1 MLTKI
6 AIRNVGVLRAFK
18 TPNETT
24 LEKLTLVYGRNGRG
38 KSTLSSIL
46 RSARDADP
54 AIVMGRQ
61 SLGNGGEAPHVVL
74 ASASGTVLFKDGRW
88 NTKGA
93 PIEVFDTTFIADN
106 VFAGELIDLSHDRG
120 LFSIIIGADGVR
132 YAKHLDRFNVIAKNT
147 AAALKTADAALMADL
162 PSDMGRDEFFTLG
175 ANPAYEARLDAAERT
190 LASVRQA
197 DKIAALR
204 ELDVLPP
211 VELPTDISAILGSTV
226 ADIDASARE
235 RLRTHFKRFGFDK
248 NGESW
253 LTYGVEHIH
262 DDACPFCGR
271 DNVDGNGMVSIYGQ
285 IFSETYKA
293 HLAAINACGLDLEQQ
308 MGEASRRA
316 LTTTIANNATAASKW
331 STYVRFDRDLPDL
344 TDGVTRIADAHALA
358 RTLLDR
364 KRSSPL
370 EVMEEIDDLGA
381 AAEALIA
388 ATQLIG
394 AYNDAVAAMN
404 KTIGAARVAAA
415 MTESEALL
423 ARDNV
428 KKRIARQDPGVQ
440 GRINSYRRAKN
451 RDARAKAV
459 RAKIQAALK
468 HANESAAAHYHAK
481 VNHYLA
487 RFAASFTISEISN
500 SMQGNAGQSDYGLLI
515 KGEAIKRGRGRLS
528 DAQPT
533 FRNTLSAGDK
543 TTLAFAFFLAK
554 LDHDPLLASKI
565 VVIDDPLSSHDSHR
579 RRETVERVK
588 DLCSRSLQVIVLSHD
603 EFLLHQVQRRCVGV
617 ASASIHVDLFDNDG
631 WSTAKTADFEQLCL
645 DGHPKLIGEIAA
657 FVENYQGNPD
667 DVVLKIRLVLE
678 THFRRS
684 YSAYFARN
692 LNLGQ
697 IVKSIRTFGD
707 AHPCFP
713 FLAKLDACDDA
724 TCNKHH
730 GDDALVIE
738 KRGVDPDDLRVIAI
752 DALEM
757 IGARRPVGPAS
768 TVF

>member
-1 MLTKI
+1 MTKI
-6 AIRNVGVLRAFK
+6 VIRNVGVLRSFK
-18 TPNETT
+18 TPNETN
-24 LEKLTLVYGRNGRG
+24 LDKLTLVYGRNGRG
-38 KSTLSSIL
+38 KSTLTSIL
-46 RSARDADP
+46 RAARDANP

-61 SLGNGGEAPHVVL
+61 SLGNGGEAPHIVL
-74 ASASGTVLFKDGRW
+74 TSSASSALFKDGRW
-88 NTKGA
+88 NTEAA

-132 YAKHLDRFNVIAKNT
+132 YAKHLDRFNIIAKNT
-147 AAALKTADAALMADL
+147 GAALKAADAALTTDL
-162 PSDMGRDEFFTLG
+162 PTDMGRDEFFRLG
-175 ANPAYEARLDAAERT
+175 FNPAYEQRLDTAERT
-190 LASVRQA
+190 LSAVRQA
-197 DKIAALR
+197 DKLAALR
-204 ELDVLPP
+204 ELETVSSFEFPA
-211 VELPTDISAILGSTV
+211 DIGRILGSTI
-226 ADIDASARE
+226 ADIDATARD
-235 RLRTHFKRFGFDK
+235 RLRAHFKRFGFDK

-262 DDACPFCGR
+262 DDACPLCGR
-271 DNVDGNGMVSIYGQ
+271 DDVDSEGMVSIYGQ

-293 HLAAINACGLDLEQQ
+293 HLAAINGCGADLEQQ
-308 MGEASRRA
+308 LGEASRRA
-316 LTTTIANNATAASKW
+316 LTTTVANNATAASKW
-331 STYVRFDRDLPDL
+331 SAYVRFGRELPNMAEC
-344 TDGVTRIADAHALA
+344 VAKIADAHELA
-358 RTLLDR
+358 RTLLER

-370 EVMEEIDDLGA
+370 EVMEEVDDLGVA
-381 AAEALIA
+381 AGAIIA
-388 ATQLIG
+388 ARQLVDTYNETIG
-394 AYNDAVAAMN
+394 AMN
-404 KTIGAARVAAA
+404 EIIRAARVASNI
-415 MTESEALL
+415 TESEALL

-440 GRINSYRRAKN
+440 GRIIAYSRAKN
-451 RDARAKAV
+451 RDARTKAV
-459 RAKIQAALK
+459 RTKIQAALK
-468 HANESAAAHYHAK
+468 KANESAAAHYHAK
-481 VNHYLA
+481 VNHYLE
-487 RFAASFTISEISN
+487 RFSASFTISEISN
-500 SMQGNAGQSDYGLLI
+500 SMQGNSGQSDYGLLI
-515 KGEAIKRGRGRLS
+515 KGEAIKRGRGRIS
-528 DAQPT
+528 DAEPT

-588 DLCSRSLQVIVLSHD
+588 DLCSRCMQVLVLSHD

-617 ASASIHVDLFDNDG
+617 PSAAIHVDLFDGDG

-645 DGHPKLIGEIAA
+645 DGHPKLVGEITA
-657 FVENYQGNPD
+657 FVENRRGHPD

-697 IVKSIRTFGD
+697 IVKNIRTLGN

-730 GDDALVIE
+730 GDDGLMIE

-752 DALEM
+752 DALEL
-757 IGARRPVGPAS
+757 IGARRRTGPTI
-768 TVF
+768 TVL